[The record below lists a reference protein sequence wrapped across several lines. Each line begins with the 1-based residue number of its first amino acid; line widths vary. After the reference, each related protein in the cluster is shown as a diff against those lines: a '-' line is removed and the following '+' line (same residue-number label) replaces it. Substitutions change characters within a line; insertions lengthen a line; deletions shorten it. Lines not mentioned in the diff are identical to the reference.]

1 MKLRWTRL
9 ALQDLRHLH
18 EYIAE
23 DNPSAANDMVVR
35 IQDATQ
41 RLKNH
46 PQMGRPGRVQ
56 GTHEL
61 VIAGSPYIIAG
72 SPYIVV
78 YILRASEIQIV
89 AVIHSA
95 MRWPDTFRS
104 EDS

>member
-9 ALQDLRHLH
+9 ALQDLRDLH

-23 DNPSAANDMVVR
+23 DNPSAANRMVTR

-61 VIAGSPYIIAG
+61 VIAGSPYI
-72 SPYIVV
+72 VV
-78 YILRASEIQIV
+78 YILGDSEIQIV

>member
-61 VIAGSPYIIAG
+61 VIAGSPYI
-72 SPYIVV
+72 VV
-78 YILRASEIQIV
+78 YILRDSAIQIV